1 MHLPRLKTT
10 SIRENRVL
18 SRQFPDD
25 PYTPEQLKAPR
36 MNKLVVRPLV
46 DQLYDPDDISVGT
59 KLLDI
64 VCLIVGVC

>member
-1 MHLPRLKTT
+1 M
-10 SIRENRVL
+10 L
-18 SRQFPDD
+18 SRRFPDD

-36 MNKLVVRPLV
+36 MNKLVIRPLV